1 MGPPVLFLPP
11 DVVHERRA
19 EKKGVADG
27 ATEDADDTHDGTE
40 RSNTMKKSAPGTAM
54 MLSIADTMIL
64 MEDGL
69 TEVRTT
75 FFRRMKQ
82 RKKQRR

>member
-1 MGPPVLFLPP
+1 M
-11 DVVHERRA
+11 
-19 EKKGVADG
+19 ADG
-27 ATEDADDTHDGTE
+27 ATEDADDTHDDTE